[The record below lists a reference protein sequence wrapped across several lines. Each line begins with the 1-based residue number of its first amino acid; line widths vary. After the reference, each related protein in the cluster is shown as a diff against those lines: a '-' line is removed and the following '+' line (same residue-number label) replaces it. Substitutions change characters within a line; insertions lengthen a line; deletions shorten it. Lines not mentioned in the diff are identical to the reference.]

1 MGYPLGNVERDTI
14 LTNNSRRLTRMLV
27 NQTGSIPS
35 ELASWFDAKRIR
47 AVEWGA
53 VTTIRCQR

>member
-14 LTNNSRRLTRMLV
+14 LTNNSRSPARMLV
-27 NQTGSIPS
+27 NLMGSIPS
-35 ELASWFDAKRIR
+35 ELSSWFDAKRIR
-47 AVEWGA
+47 AVDWGV